1 MSNFLPSSNKRSAT
15 LPDGRPFSLE
25 QAWELF
31 VAHVKTQAGRITP
44 ARRRVF
50 EAVFARH
57 DHFQADE
64 LAAVLCRGQAGI
76 SRATV
81 YNTLAL
87 LVETGMV
94 QAVRDSD
101 VHTHYEHIAG
111 HPEHDHMICDRCG
124 AFLEFHDDRI
134 NAILAELS
142 QRQRFRPRCHQIALL
157 GTCAKCDSLRN

>member
-1 MSNFLPSSNKRSAT
+1 MSNFLPSSRKPAAT
-15 LPDGRPFSLE
+15 LPNGKPFSLE

-31 VAHVKTQAGRITP
+31 VAHIRSREGRVTP
-44 ARRRVF
+44 ARRLVF
-50 EAVFARH
+50 DAVFSRH
-57 DHFQADE
+57 DHFLADD
-64 LAAVLCRGQAGI
+64 LADIVCRGRTGI
-76 SRATV
+76 SRATI

-134 NAILAELS
+134 NDVLAELS
-142 QRQRFRPRCHQIALL
+142 RRQGFQPRCHQIAIFGL
-157 GTCAKCDSLRN
+157 CAKCGERS